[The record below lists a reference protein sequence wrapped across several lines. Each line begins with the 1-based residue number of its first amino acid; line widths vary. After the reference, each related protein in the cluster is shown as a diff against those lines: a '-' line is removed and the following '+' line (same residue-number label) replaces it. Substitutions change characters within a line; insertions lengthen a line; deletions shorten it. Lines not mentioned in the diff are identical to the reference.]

1 MNDCRHTLGPR
12 HIPEPPPLPVETSDP
27 VAAGAFQAL
36 GRIFHL
42 HRMAMQRLFA
52 NTETHHGEVFSLRLL
67 ARNDGMSQRDLA
79 ETLHLSRPRVT
90 SILQG
95 LERTGAV
102 RREGDPTDQ
111 RITRVFLTEEGRRR
125 EIEHREAFEAYLER
139 TIGVLGD
146 QDKKDLA
153 RILDQVSN
161 HIAEM
166 LAAGAKEQ
174 EAGESR

>member
-1 MNDCRHTLGPR
+1 M
-12 HIPEPPPLPVETSDP
+12 ETADP
-27 VAAGAFQAL
+27 AAAGAFQAL

-42 HRMAMQRLFA
+42 HRTAMQRLFA

-67 ARNDGMSQRDLA
+67 AIHDGMSQRDLA

-95 LERTGAV
+95 LEKAGAV
-102 RREGDPTDQ
+102 RREADAADQ

-125 EIEHREAFEAYLER
+125 EMQHREAFEAFLEK
-139 TIGVLGD
+139 TIGVLTD
-146 QDKKDLA
+146 QDKLDLT
-153 RILDQVSN
+153 RILNEVSG

-166 LAAGAKEQ
+166 LGTSAKE
-174 EAGESR
+174 EEVGESR

>member
-1 MNDCRHTLGPR
+1 M
-12 HIPEPPPLPVETSDP
+12 ETADP

-67 ARNDGMSQRDLA
+67 AIHDGMSQRDLA

-95 LERTGAV
+95 LEKAGAV
-102 RREGDPTDQ
+102 RREADTADQ

-125 EIEHREAFEAYLER
+125 EIEHREAFEAFLEK
-139 TIGVLGD
+139 TIGVLSE

-153 RILDQVSN
+153 RILDQVSG

-166 LAAGAKEQ
+166 LAAGTREQ
-174 EAGESR
+174 EAGEGK